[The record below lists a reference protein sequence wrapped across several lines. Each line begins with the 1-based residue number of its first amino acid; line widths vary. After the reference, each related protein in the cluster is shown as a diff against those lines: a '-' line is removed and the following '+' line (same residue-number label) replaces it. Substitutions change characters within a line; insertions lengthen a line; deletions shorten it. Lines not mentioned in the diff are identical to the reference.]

1 MDKIIDFLTYN
12 SYKAQIE
19 LYGLSCEKL
28 RKIFYNWEE
37 LEERYKKEKEKVNV

>member
-19 LYGLSCEKL
+19 LYGLSREQL
-28 RKIFYNWEE
+28 RKIFYKWEE
-37 LEERYKKEKEKVNV
+37 LEEQYKKEKVNV

>member
-19 LYGLSCEKL
+19 LYGLSCEQL
-28 RKIFYNWEE
+28 RKIFYKWEE
-37 LEERYKKEKEKVNV
+37 LEEQYKKEKVNV